1 MTDENDP
8 YFLYVLDVG
17 EQDFHHLKRDQ
28 SLLVEFLVF
37 PSKLIELIELC
48 LNSNENHTESLSN
61 TSNSQNSSEYS
72 SSIFTANLDM
82 TGGALTIVEL
92 NKFKQLTHI
101 SLQLRLGND
110 AAIKGYLSSRL
121 IFITTMANK
130 RKVELAITQTELKDE
145 KQQRSELSKALDELR
160 YVQYST
166 LHYAAT
172 YRYASIEYCVIWVC
186 ICFPFVTA
194 VASINRHKHTHE
206 SDNFRI
212 LEELNLSILHYLLAC
227 YLDKMFLISL
237 SVKTLSEL
245 NILQQHTVLIVV
257 GLNIGLATF
266 SRLLIRK

>member
-48 LNSNENHTESLSN
+48 LNTNANSTSN
-61 TSNSQNSSEYS
+61 TNTGNADSISNASNSQSLLEYN

-82 TGGALTIVEL
+82 AGGALTIVES

-121 IFITTMANK
+121 TFITTVANK
-130 RKVELAITQTELKDE
+130 RKVELAATQTELKDE
-145 KQQRSELSKALDELR
+145 KQQRTDLSKALEELR
-160 YVQYST
+160 Y
-166 LHYAAT
+166 A
-172 YRYASIEYCVIWVC
+172 
-186 ICFPFVTA
+186 
-194 VASINRHKHTHE
+194 
-206 SDNFRI
+206 
-212 LEELNLSILHYLLAC
+212 
-227 YLDKMFLISL
+227 
-237 SVKTLSEL
+237 
-245 NILQQHTVLIVV
+245 
-257 GLNIGLATF
+257 
-266 SRLLIRK
+266 

>member
-48 LNSNENHTESLSN
+48 LNSNANSTSNTNSSNVDSLSN
-61 TSNSQNSSEYS
+61 TSNSQSLLEYN

-82 TGGALTIVEL
+82 AGGALTIVES

-121 IFITTMANK
+121 TFITTVANK
-130 RKVELAITQTELKDE
+130 RKVELATTQTELKDE
-145 KQQRSELSKALDELR
+145 KQQRSELSKALEELR
-160 YVQYST
+160 YT
-166 LHYAAT
+166 
-172 YRYASIEYCVIWVC
+172 
-186 ICFPFVTA
+186 
-194 VASINRHKHTHE
+194 
-206 SDNFRI
+206 
-212 LEELNLSILHYLLAC
+212 
-227 YLDKMFLISL
+227 
-237 SVKTLSEL
+237 
-245 NILQQHTVLIVV
+245 
-257 GLNIGLATF
+257 
-266 SRLLIRK
+266 